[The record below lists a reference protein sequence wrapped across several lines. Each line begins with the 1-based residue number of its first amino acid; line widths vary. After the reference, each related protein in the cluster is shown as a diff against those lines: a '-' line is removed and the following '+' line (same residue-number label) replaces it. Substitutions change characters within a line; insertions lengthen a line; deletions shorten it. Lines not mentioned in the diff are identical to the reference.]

1 MAIYSGFSHKKIVIF
16 HSYVKL
22 PEGTWKNIGKIKHIP
37 NHQPDIIHTSHRK
50 KNIPWHPLWNR
61 PMVRWSP
68 STPGAGYRS
77 SDIPWPD
84 DGRHGWKTWHAM
96 PYEWMAQV
104 RKSPIT
110 FQDSRFVTN
119 VFRSHLVGGWQWLTY
134 PLKNDGLKVSWD
146 DEIPNWMESHK
157 IPVPNHQ
164 PVILYTIHDGLWDVW
179 YDSTS
184 GCLAISKKSL
194 DTGTSCPPSCV
205 CWFINPKYTG
215 YVHQLSYPLG
225 PLPCRPAFQW
235 ENHQQITVE

>member
-1 MAIYSGFSHKKIVIF
+1 MIF

-22 PEGTWKNIGKIKHIP
+22 PEGTWENIGKIKHIP

-50 KNIPWHPLWNR
+50 KKTYH
-61 PMVRWSP
+61 
-68 STPGAGYRS
+68 
-77 SDIPWPD
+77 DIPCEIVPWSAGLLQLPELAID
-84 DGRHGWKTWHAM
+84 PPISHDLMTDGTDGKHGMLCRMNGWLRCEN
-96 PYEWMAQV
+96 P
-104 RKSPIT
+104 PIT

-134 PLKNDGLKVSWD
+134 PLKNGLKVSWD